1 MNTCTRCNQPMKLLF
16 TSWYCDCDK
25 KPSRFDAD
33 LSKDIVRFNKLNSL
47 PTQNNINVIQSGD
60 IITDSI
66 HQYKVIE
73 VNRQDGV
80 CKVQALGQE
89 PFRSLFI
96 ITAEGLQN
104 FTLVPQTNVC
114 TGKLTKRN
122 GTINENLTAKDLYEA
137 HKNLGEEVRKVR
149 DQIFVDTFKSDDLN
163 QLQKHVNEIYF
174 QLCISREEDPFEAIQ
189 EYKNIIR
196 GQQREIE
203 DLKTIITKLKNK
215 LQI

>member
-1 MNTCTRCNQPMKLLF
+1 MKLLF

-47 PTQNNINVIQSGD
+47 PIQSNINAIQSGD
-60 IITDSI
+60 IITDNI

-73 VNRQDGV
+73 VNRQDEV
-80 CKVQALGQE
+80 CKIRLLGQE
-89 PFRSLFI
+89 PFRRLFI

-104 FTLVPQTNVC
+104 FTLVSKAQS
-114 TGKLTKRN
+114 LS
-122 GTINENLTAKDLYEA
+122 AKDLYET